1 MILAMRA
8 AILAVGS
15 ELLSTDRTDT
25 NSLRLAESLERH
37 GVSLVGKQVVGDDAR
52 RIESTV
58 RSLTGEVEL
67 LLVTGGLGP
76 TSDDV
81 TRTAV
86 AAALDRAVLQDPD
99 IVEDIRRKFAAF
111 GREMPPSNARQAEVP
126 EGAQV
131 IDNPRG
137 TAPGLILEHGGTTLF
152 LFPGVPRELEGM
164 ILAAL
169 DPWLEEHGSV
179 AEARKTLRVACLP
192 ESEVEDRLAPVY
204 EAFGEI
210 GLLAAPGDIKVRL
223 RASDEAGLNAVEERV
238 RGCLG
243 PAVYGTGDD
252 ELERVVGRELSRRG
266 ETLVTAESCTGGWVA
281 QRITAIPGSSA
292 YFLGAIV
299 AYDNRVKV
307 GQLGVSPQTLEA
319 YGAVSREVVEEM
331 AVGARQRLGGD
342 WALAVSGVA
351 GPEGGTPD
359 KPVGRVDLALAG
371 PDELL
376 TSRSLNLPGDRQ
388 TVRLLATQ
396 WALDLLR
403 GALREEGE

>member
-1 MILAMRA
+1 MIFPHAFVEKAETILDAARA
-8 AILAVGS
+8 
-15 ELLSTDRTDT
+15 
-25 NSLRLAESLERH
+25 H
-37 GVSLVGKQVVGDDAR
+37 GLM
-52 RIESTV
+52 
-58 RSLTGEVEL
+58 
-67 LLVTGGLGP
+67 
-76 TSDDV
+76 
-81 TRTAV
+81 V
-86 AAALDRAVLQDPD
+86 A
-99 IVEDIRRKFAAF
+99 
-111 GREMPPSNARQAEVP
+111 
-126 EGAQV
+126 
-131 IDNPRG
+131 
-137 TAPGLILEHGGTTLF
+137 
-152 LFPGVPRELEGM
+152 
-164 ILAAL
+164 
-169 DPWLEEHGSV
+169 
-179 AEARKTLRVACLP
+179 
-192 ESEVEDRLAPVY
+192 
-204 EAFGEI
+204 
-210 GLLAAPGDIKVRL
+210 
-223 RASDEAGLNAVEERV
+223 
-238 RGCLG
+238 
-243 PAVYGTGDD
+243 
-252 ELERVVGRELSRRG
+252 
-266 ETLVTAESCTGGWVA
+266 TAESCTGGWVA